1 MAPQLKYYGLIDS
14 NGRPNFKV
22 VGLKKE
28 VFSDL
33 FHFFIT
39 KSWFQFI
46 SILFLIYITANLIFG
61 CFYFL
66 LGGIDHAEK
75 FLDYFFFS
83 IQTMGTI
90 GYGYMYPNTDN
101 IITNF
106 VVSVETYVGIL
117 FTAFV
122 TGLFYS
128 KFSLPTSNVM
138 YTKKMVVNLDNDVLK
153 LKFKISN
160 KRNSN
165 IINADL
171 KVSMLKLVIN
181 PDGTRLKKIFDMK
194 LLRHEIPTFVLTFTA
209 EHVIDEFSPFYGETH
224 QSLLEK
230 EALVSIIITG
240 VDEVTSQTIHSKYY
254 YAFDDIMWNAKFADV
269 IFKDEFGQSYL
280 DYRNFD
286 KIIQ

>member
-1 MAPQLKYYGLIDS
+1 MLCTQ
-14 NGRPNFKV
+14 
-22 VGLKKE
+22 
-28 VFSDL
+28 
-33 FHFFIT
+33 
-39 KSWFQFI
+39 
-46 SILFLIYITANLIFG
+46 
-61 CFYFL
+61 
-66 LGGIDHAEK
+66 
-75 FLDYFFFS
+75 
-83 IQTMGTI
+83 
-90 GYGYMYPNTDN
+90 
-101 IITNF
+101 
-106 VVSVETYVGIL
+106 
-117 FTAFV
+117 
-122 TGLFYS
+122 
-128 KFSLPTSNVM
+128 
-138 YTKKMVVNLDNDVLK
+138 KKMVVNLDNDVFK

-181 PDGTRLKKIFDMK
+181 PDGTKLKKIFDMK